1 MNRRKWIT
9 YISLSAIFIALNIV
23 LTIYLIIPLPGQGY
37 ANLSDAI
44 IILLSSLIHPLLGAV
59 VGAISGAISDL
70 ILGYGIYIPFTFLI
84 KGIEGL
90 VVGYILRII
99 FKSKPK
105 IGLFLVF
112 PVAFFGGILMMSG
125 YFFMELAFFDLSVA
139 SADILGNFLQGIVGS
154 ICGTI
159 LFYSLFKLPIIKY
172 LDNSANACLLEKMG
186 S

>member
-90 VVGYILRII
+90 VVGYILRNI
-99 FKSKPK
+99 FKSKH
-105 IGLFLVF
+105 
-112 PVAFFGGILMMSG
+112 
-125 YFFMELAFFDLSVA
+125 YRQY
-139 SADILGNFLQGIVGS
+139 N
-154 ICGTI
+154 
-159 LFYSLFKLPIIKY
+159 
-172 LDNSANACLLEKMG
+172 
-186 S
+186 